1 MHNRYK
7 YKYYYENQNFLNCFE
22 NFKTIFNNL
31 QNFIFEYESLYTLK
45 YKIKKF
51 YNFYF
56 PFEDRLGSKTPISIP
71 TTHYD
76 GKNIW
81 LVKAPDLNRGRC
93 IKVTSSCEK
102 VRKYIKSFYEGI
114 LKGYSEDKEN
124 DEDAI
129 YKRYKSNLII
139 VQKYIEKPL
148 LYRGR
153 KFDIRIWVLLTHKG
167 EVLMFKE
174 GHLKACSESYSLD
187 NNNQFCHITNY
198 SLQKH
203 SENFS
208 KYEYANE
215 ISYKQFI
222 ECLNKSGKDETVF
235 KQIINRMKEL
245 IEISMNCVGNRL
257 RTHKKSLSFQIFGY
271 DFIID
276 QNYKPWI
283 LEINYNPGLQISSKV
298 IENIVPRMIDDA
310 FRITIDSIFE
320 TVYSDECVDKENNKY
335 ISPYHVE
342 GYTDD
347 ENIFEFIC
355 NIDKDP
361 FN

>member
-1 MHNRYK
+1 MILCNDRFK
-7 YKYYYENQNFLNCFE
+7 KDKGTTNFN
-22 NFKTIFNNL
+22 T
-31 QNFIFEYESLYTLK
+31 
-45 YKIKKF
+45 KIKYTDFFSIDKLNKGSYKQDNSKDSSF
-51 YNFYF
+51 LKPIQQGMNHTFIYIDKAFLSQQNYF
-56 PFEDRLGSKTPISIP
+56 IIKPINLYQGLG
-71 TTHYD
+71 
-76 GKNIW
+76 
-81 LVKAPDLNRGRC
+81 
-93 IKVTSSCEK
+93 IKVTNSIDEIVKQAHVLFTGMEK
-102 VRKYIKSFYEGI
+102 VT
-114 LKGYSEDKEN
+114 SEMEEFKKTHPEHKFKKK
-124 DEDAI
+124 I
-129 YKRYKSNLII
+129 YKSSNILI
-139 VQKYIEKPL
+139 QKYLDNPL
-148 LYRGR
+148 LYYGR
-153 KFDIRIWVLLTHKG
+153 KFDIRCFVLVDHCLN
-167 EVLMFKE
+167 VYMCRE